1 MDPTANDM
9 LAGAC
14 GLSALCVLI
23 HIDLSYPDC
32 ATRDARNAD
41 YHGLPLDNATVPA
54 STEARTRQYEDIH
67 SLLPSNSSPPDPF
80 DSPPFASQ
88 TSAQP
93 DMNQGLASGSV
104 TPESSREAAPDVL
117 RRVPLDTSAD
127 ATREYTVLT
136 SRNPP
141 AEAPMDPTL
150 LHDNGCCRVHPDQ
163 VSVAGGTP
171 EPPRLAATD
180 ATLQNLIDKLD
191 ATRDTV
197 ILPSLQ
203 PPEEA
208 PMEPRR
214 SHDPGYC
221 RALPDYT
228 SGYGAM
234 PEAAPSSGPQH
245 ATALPNSTQPLFG
258 PRVSAVRRPF
268 PPCFIFFIY
277 RCLSPLSL
285 KLLLVPP
292 CSRVFPYAVTC
303 TVWAPAVSV

>member
-1 MDPTANDM
+1 
-9 LAGAC
+9 
-14 GLSALCVLI
+14 
-23 HIDLSYPDC
+23 
-32 ATRDARNAD
+32 
-41 YHGLPLDNATVPA
+41 
-54 STEARTRQYEDIH
+54 
-67 SLLPSNSSPPDPF
+67 
-80 DSPPFASQ
+80 
-88 TSAQP
+88 
-93 DMNQGLASGSV
+93 MNQGLASGSV

-221 RALPDYT
+221 RALPDYA

-234 PEAAPSSGPQH
+234 PEAAPSSDPH
-245 ATALPNSTQPLFG
+245 PATALPNSTQAALRSFFESAMLSHPSQTSSCAESSVEAK
-258 PRVSAVRRPF
+258 PPSVSFSDSGSDGSAYAKAPSRATADTRPTPAPPTFTPAARSLPASNGTAERTLVPNRRP
-268 PPCFIFFIY
+268 PNTPTVT
-277 RCLSPLSL
+277 
-285 KLLLVPP
+285 KLMQELERDGQRRTRLVQK
-292 CSRVFPYAVTC
+292 
-303 TVWAPAVSV
+303 